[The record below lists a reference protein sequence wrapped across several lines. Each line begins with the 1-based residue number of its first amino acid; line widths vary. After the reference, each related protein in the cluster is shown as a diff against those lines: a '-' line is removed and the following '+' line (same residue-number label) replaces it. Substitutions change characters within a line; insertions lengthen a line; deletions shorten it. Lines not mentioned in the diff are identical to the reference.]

1 MAPVLVVD
9 DSAEARE
16 AVRALLELD
25 GYPVTEAADGR
36 EALEMLVGD
45 CRNQPCLIVLD
56 LEMPLMTGWELLS
69 VLQTYHR
76 LAAIP
81 VLVVSAYDRG
91 SVPQTASLAGY
102 FQKPYAARQ
111 LLRKVREC
119 ARRVGSQPP
128 G

>member
-1 MAPVLVVD
+1 MAPVLIVD
-9 DSAEARE
+9 DSADARE

-36 EALEMLVGD
+36 EALEILVGD
-45 CRNQPCLIVLD
+45 PWDEPCLIVLD
-56 LEMPLMTGWELLS
+56 LEMPTMSGWELLS
-69 VLQTYHR
+69 VLQNYHR
-76 LAAIP
+76 LAGIP
-81 VLVVSAYDRG
+81 VLVVSAHERN
-91 SVPQTASLAGY
+91 SVPQAGSLAGY